1 MLNYQRVRIFPQFL
15 KWLSLKTPQSP
26 ALSPEIQI
34 ALAATLSRGL
44 VHTAALSDTYII
56 IYIYICIYHQIFNWE
71 ITIGEIT
78 MIHIYI
84 YIYNDISVLDVW

>member
-56 IYIYICIYHQIFNWE
+56 IYICIYHQIFNWE

-84 YIYNDISVLDVW
+84 YNDDISVLDVC